1 MTITAISTGLDY
13 KRDETKF
20 VFVPSP
26 VMEVDFWISVRAKFA
41 SEQNLRQSKICVRA
55 KFALE
60 QCGSVLLGD

>member
-41 SEQNLRQSKICVRA
+41 SEQNLR
-55 KFALE
+55 
-60 QCGSVLLGD
+60 

>member
-1 MTITAISTGLDY
+1 MTITAISTGLYY

-26 VMEVDFWISVRAKFA
+26 IMEVDFWICVRAKFA
-41 SEQNLRQSKICVRA
+41 LGA